1 MRMESLQTE
10 PASLRVLEVVG
21 NAIVGGVER
30 HVQLLVEGLTA
41 QGFGIRALCP
51 FESPFT
57 NALRASGCP
66 VQIAMIEQSLEWRS
80 LLTAAEIIRRQQID
94 LVHTH
99 LFNATLLGSVA
110 GALAGVPV
118 VATIHGN
125 TLLAEEVAVARL
137 TGAHLVTVCTAA
149 YGMVLSLGMPEDQ
162 VSLIP
167 NAVDSRRFRPERDGR
182 PFRQRIGVPEG
193 APLVGMVARLSREK
207 GPDLF
212 VQAASAVAA
221 ARPDV
226 HLVLVGDG
234 PMRAELERQIEGLNL
249 AERFH
254 LAGTAADTS
263 EVYPALDVVCLSSRM
278 EGIPLTLLEAMAS
291 GRPVVATNVGGIPE
305 LVEMGETGW
314 LVAQGDMR
322 ALSEKIVWLLDNPER
337 AVAMGRAGRRRVEES
352 FDIRV
357 QTGRVAALFRRVV
370 ESRRPQALTTLRLDQ
385 VYGHARVS

>member
-30 HVQLLVEGLTA
+30 HVQALVEGLTA
-41 QGFGIRALCP
+41 QGFRMRALCP

-57 NALRASGCP
+57 DALRASGCP
-66 VQIAMIEQSLEWRS
+66 VHIAMIEQSLEWRS
-80 LLTAAEIIRRQQID
+80 LLMAAELIRRHQVD

-110 GALAGVPV
+110 GTLAGVPA

-125 TLLAEEVAVARL
+125 TLLAEEAAVARL
-137 TGAHLVTVCTAA
+137 TGAHLITVCTAA
-149 YGMVLSLGMPEDQ
+149 YGMALSLGLAEDQ

-167 NAVDSRRFRPERDGR
+167 NAVDSQRFSPERDGKA
-182 PFRQRIGVPEG
+182 FRRRIGVPEG
-193 APLVGMVARLSREK
+193 APLVGMVARLSPEK

-212 VQAASAVAA
+212 VQMASAVAA
-221 ARPDV
+221 ARPQA
-226 HLVLVGDG
+226 HMVLVGDG
-234 PMRAELERQIEGLNL
+234 PMRSQLERQVANLNL
-249 AERFH
+249 GGRLH
-254 LAGTAADTS
+254 LAGTTEDTS
-263 EVYPALDVVCLSSRM
+263 QVYPALDVVCLTSRM

-291 GRPVVATNVGGIPE
+291 ARPVVATNVGGIPE

-314 LVAQGDMR
+314 LVAQGDM
-322 ALSEKIVWLLDNPER
+322 AAFSERVLWLLDNPER
-337 AVAMGRAGRRRVEES
+337 AAAMGRAGRRRVEES
-352 FDIRV
+352 FDLRS
-357 QTGRVAALFRRVV
+357 QTASIAALFRRLAGN
-370 ESRRPQALTTLRLDQ
+370 RRPQPLATLRLDQ

>member
-30 HVQLLVEGLTA
+30 HVQLLVQGLA
-41 QGFGIRALCP
+41 EQGFSMRALCP

-57 NALRASGCP
+57 SALRASGCP
-66 VQIAMIEQSLEWRS
+66 VQIAMVEQSLEWRS
-80 LLTAAEIIRRQQID
+80 LLAASETIRRQKVD

-99 LFNATLLGSVA
+99 LFNATLLGAVA

-125 TLLAEEVAVARL
+125 TVLAEEVAVARL
-137 TGAHLVTVCTAA
+137 TGAHLVTVCSAA
-149 YGMVLSLGMPEDQ
+149 YGMVLSLGLGEDQ

-167 NAVDSRRFRPERDGR
+167 NAVDSRRYSPERDGQA
-182 PFRQRIGVPEG
+182 FRESIGVPEG
-193 APLVGMVARLSREK
+193 APLVGMVSRLSSEK

-212 VQAASAVAA
+212 VQAASVVAA

-234 PMRAELERQIEGLNL
+234 PMRADLERQIEGLNL
-249 AERFH
+249 SSRFH
-254 LAGTAADTS
+254 LAGTVADTS
-263 EVYPALDVVCLSSRM
+263 QVYPALDVVCLPSRM

-291 GRPVVATNVGGIPE
+291 ARPVVATSVGGIPE

-314 LVAQGDMR
+314 LVAQGDMK
-322 ALSEKIVWLLDNPER
+322 AMAEKTLWLLDNPEQ

-352 FDIRV
+352 FDVRG
-357 QTGRVAALFRRVV
+357 QLARTAGLFRRLV
-370 ESRRPQALTTLRLDQ
+370 ENRRPQALATLRLDK